1 MGCYTFSHFLTFI
14 VELDVVELKHISIE
28 SGSLGRYHKT
38 NLHLAIESS
47 CIAIQTISK
56 VRAISS
62 LDANE
67 TLVGSH
73 FNAWLTIGEIVERS
87 SKYG

>member
-1 MGCYTFSHFLTFI
+1 MGCYISSHFIAFI

-28 SGSLGRYHKT
+28 SGSLSRYHKT
-38 NLHLAIESS
+38 NLHLAIERS

-67 TLVGSH
+67 TCVGCQ
-73 FNAWLTIGEIVERS
+73 
-87 SKYG
+87 